1 MPSKKVRWAS
11 AATLLLVGAFVL
23 VGRFTASAV
32 TSVHLDQCANLGT
45 TCDTA
50 HPAQWQNGNL
60 GASNSHYSEGE
71 SVPYRTVMED
81 LVPGTTYALKIE
93 WDTTQSGK
101 HAIDYLTG
109 VDRTETT
116 ADPCTPVSCSAPRS
130 YLPIPDDPL
139 VSAAGITQVS
149 GQSIRIDGGTF
160 VTAGS
165 TIMNSGNLCA
175 GASCT
180 VAANPSGYEHTG
192 DYTGASSAALTV
204 WFIATEPHV
213 NVSWGGHIA
222 SQDDWGTGES
232 ASSISGSPYHMRLID
247 FLCSDDPNCSVGNE
261 DRSMNSDVVAPPVTT
276 TTEPPTTTTTEPPTT
291 TTTEPPTT
299 TTTLPPTT
307 TTTPPPTTTT
317 TLPPTT
323 TTVPPTT
330 TTVAGS
336 TTTVAGSTTTVAGST
351 STSTPPT
358 TVAATTTTSPTDL
371 FVVFPTTTVAPEDLL
386 TTFPS
391 DLPSTGV
398 SVRSWTGLAA
408 LLVILGVI
416 ALPFATRR
424 GRTSSRRVHKFGD
437 HR

>member
-1 MPSKKVRWAS
+1 MPNKKVRWAS

-81 LVPGTTYALKIE
+81 LVPGTTYALRIE
-93 WDTTQSGK
+93 WDTTKSGK
-101 HAIDYLTG
+101 HAIDYVTG

-116 ADPCTPVSCSAPRS
+116 VDPCTPVTCSAPRS
-130 YLPIPDDPL
+130 YLPVPDDPL
-139 VSAAGITQVS
+139 VAAAGVPQVS

-165 TIMNSGNLCA
+165 TVMNTGNLCA

-192 DYTGASSAALTV
+192 DFTGDSSAAFMV
-204 WFIATEPHV
+204 WFTASEPHV

-222 SQDDWGTGES
+222 SQDDWGAGES
-232 ASSISGSPYHMRLID
+232 ATSISGSPYHMRLID

-261 DRSMNSDVVAPPVTT
+261 DRSMNSDVIASPVTTTTEPTTTT

-307 TTTPPPTTTT
+307 TTLPPTTT

-323 TTVPPTT
+323 TTAPAAT
-330 TTVAGS
+330 TTVPGS
-336 TTTVAGSTTTVAGST
+336 TTTLAASTTT
-351 STSTPPT
+351 TPPT
-358 TVAATTTTSPTDL
+358 TAAPVTTTTSPTDL
-371 FVVFPTTTVAPEDLL
+371 FVVIPTTTAPPEELV

-391 DLPSTGV
+391 DLPLTGI
-398 SVRSWTGLAA
+398 SARNWTALAA

-416 ALPFATRR
+416 ALPFVSRR
-424 GRTSSRRVHKFGD
+424 GRMSSRRVHKFGD
-437 HR
+437 RR